1 MGLVLLLGGARSGKS
16 RLAVRLASA
25 WGGAVVVIATA
36 EPRDGEM
43 AERIRR
49 HRAERPPE
57 WETVEEPVDL
67 EGALAGVPEEA
78 GVLLDC
84 LTLWVSNLMERGL
97 SDADIEDRARKAAE
111 LAASRRA
118 ETVAVTNEV
127 GAGMVPAN
135 ALARR
140 YIDVL
145 GRVNAIWAEAAERAL
160 LVAAGRAV
168 RLSDPDQ
175 VIGGPLDG

>member
-1 MGLVLLLGGARSGKS
+1 MGLVVLLGGARSGKS

-25 WGGAVVVIATA
+25 WGGPVVVIATA
-36 EPRDGEM
+36 EARDEEM

-57 WETVEEPVDL
+57 WETVEEPVNL
-67 EGALAGVPEEA
+67 EGALAGVPEDA

-84 LTLWVSNLMERGL
+84 LTLWVSNLIERCL

-127 GAGMVPAN
+127 GSGIVPASP
-135 ALARR
+135 LARR
-140 YIDVL
+140 YTDIL
-145 GRVNAIWAEAAERAL
+145 GRVNAIWAEAAERAA
-160 LVAAGRAV
+160 LVVAGRAV
-168 RLSDPDQ
+168 RLSDPDE
-175 VIGGPLDG
+175 VMGGPLDG